1 MIKPSF
7 RMTCA
12 LSCLVLATACTDP
25 AQFDGAQDPNA
36 KTKTGAAVGALVG
49 AMAGIV
55 TAGDDKLESAA
66 VGAAVGAGAG
76 ALIGRSLD
84 KQEAE
89 LRNSLGSDVKIRNTG
104 QELIVTMPQDIL
116 FESGSAALSG
126 GLRNDLVSLANSLR
140 NYPDTTV
147 DVIGHTDNTGTAE
160 FNQGLS
166 NRRANAVSGVLQD
179 NQVAPSRL
187 RAIGRGE
194 EAPIATNLTEEGKR
208 LNRRVDIVI
217 RPAA

>member
-140 NYPDTTV
+140 DYPDTTV

-217 RPAA
+217 RPTA